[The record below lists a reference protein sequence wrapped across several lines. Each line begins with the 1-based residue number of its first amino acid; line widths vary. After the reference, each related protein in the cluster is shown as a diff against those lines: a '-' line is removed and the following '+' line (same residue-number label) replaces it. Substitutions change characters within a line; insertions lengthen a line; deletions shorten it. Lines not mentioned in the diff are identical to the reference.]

1 MAHRRTPCINPVVL
15 WMVHQ
20 VIMDGMIRHPNLERV
35 VFALMCSWQWGGSGM
50 MGRVFGVLKYVFAI
64 STMAK
69 IICTLQMVA
78 KSDIHIIFSRMTM
91 FLLVHH
97 YCLLIG
103 LILIGIEDLSI
114 LRYF

>member
-1 MAHRRTPCINPVVL
+1 
-15 WMVHQ
+15 
-20 VIMDGMIRHPNLERV
+20 MDGMIRHPNLERV
-35 VFALMCSWQWGGSGM
+35 LFALMCFWQWGGSGM

-78 KSDIHIIFSRMTM
+78 KSGIQIIFSRMTTS
-91 FLLVHH
+91 LLVHH
-97 YCLLIG
+97 CCLLTG
-103 LILIGIEDLSI
+103 VILIGNEDLPI